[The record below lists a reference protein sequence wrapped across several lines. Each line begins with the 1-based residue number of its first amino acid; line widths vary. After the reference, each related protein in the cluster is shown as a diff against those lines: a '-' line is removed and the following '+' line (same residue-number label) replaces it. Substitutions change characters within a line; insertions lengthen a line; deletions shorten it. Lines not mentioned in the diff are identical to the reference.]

1 MDLLPVSFW
10 SVALLVVLVLA
21 WGVMS
26 GMHAAPRVIANVVS
40 TGVLKPPTA
49 ILLVASCAGLAVL
62 AWPLAVAH
70 LLAKGLV
77 DVVAVDRIALFSA
90 ALSALLGAS
99 LLARVLRPVSS
110 TQALL
115 GGLLGAA
122 LVHGG
127 VTTVNG
133 WGVATVLGFV
143 LLAPMA
149 GALGSSGLMLLVAWT
164 LRHQGPRRVDNVFRR
179 LQVLTTVCLALTHG
193 GNQAQKTIGLLWLL
207 LMVSGYAARDALQP
221 PAWTIVLSF
230 VALALGMGIA
240 GWRVMGLKSQRIAAL
255 KPLGGAVA
263 EGGASLA
270 LLISS
275 AVGAPVSTL
284 QVLGA
289 ATHGAD
295 THQRGRSLAWALAR
309 DLLRGSAF
317 TLLAC
322 GALSVLLSL
331 ALRALTGA

>member
-10 SVALLVVLVLA
+10 SVALLVVLVLG

-49 ILLVASCAGLAVL
+49 ILLVACCAGLAVL
-62 AWPLAVAH
+62 FWPLAVAH
-70 LLAKGLV
+70 TLAHGLI
-77 DVVAVDRIALFSA
+77 DVAAVDRVVLFSA
-90 ALSALLGAS
+90 AVAALVGAGAM
-99 LLARVLRPVSS
+99 ARFLRPVSS

-127 VTTVNG
+127 VASVNAG
-133 WGVATVLGFV
+133 GVATVLAFV
-143 LLAPMA
+143 VLAPLV
-149 GALGSSGLMLLVAWT
+149 GALGASILMLMVAWP
-164 LRHQGPRRVDNVFRR
+164 LRRHGPRRVDNVFRR
-179 LQVLTTVCLALTHG
+179 AQVLTTITLALAHG

-207 LMVSGYAARDALQP
+207 LMVSGYAARDAAQP
-221 PAWTIVLSF
+221 PAWTVVMSF
-230 VALALGMGIA
+230 VALALGMGVA
-240 GWRVMGLKSQRIAAL
+240 GWRVMGLKGQRIAAL

-263 EGGASLA
+263 EGGASLSLLLASA
-270 LLISS
+270 L
-275 AVGAPVSTL
+275 GAPVSTL

-295 THQRGRSLAWALAR
+295 THHHGRSLPLALAH
-309 DLLRGSAF
+309 DLLRGAAL
-317 TLLAC
+317 TLVLCA
-322 GALSVLLSL
+322 ALSAALSL
-331 ALRALTGA
+331 VLRALTGT